1 MKGTGCQ
8 PQISQPPTLNSKLS
22 PFLLSS
28 LMQKIK
34 ACLFIFLLTSLAVS
48 AQSDITMPKASE
60 LKSYLFKRVEQIQAT
75 IYKASLEG
83 KITIYKTDS
92 LITPFALKEFS
103 ERGNSMNFEG
113 NKAMKFTSK
122 DLKGMLFIAS
132 VNSTIGSVND
142 QRILVGVSLLF
153 QPSIGGALL
162 PVQPIGNYKIDDLKR
177 LLNEQDMQLLIYMYS
192 YAAYSNAYFGFNS
205 PDQDPL
211 YYLNTQKRTYIA
223 IDSQAVHY
231 TANMLAAI
239 NDYIYNVNELSKS
252 QPSEYM
258 ILDEQSKRQI
268 AFSDVGNL
276 YKQSLIA
283 FISTDENDPTK
294 GYDTTWKQNSDI
306 IKIGTPIIDT
316 ATGKI
321 ISFRTSVETDNLKL
335 AYFTLPVSTL
345 KKYAP
350 LAAIIWFHED
360 YFRWK
365 PNPKTAKMNK
375 R

>member
-1 MKGTGCQ
+1 MLKIKT
-8 PQISQPPTLNSKLS
+8 
-22 PFLLSS
+22 FLL
-28 LMQKIK
+28 
-34 ACLFIFLLTSLAVS
+34 LFILKALSLY
-48 AQSDITMPKASE
+48 AQSEPVMPKASE
-60 LKSYLFKRVEQIQAT
+60 LKSYLFKRVEQIQAS
-75 IYKASLEG
+75 IYKSSLEG
-83 KITIYKTDS
+83 KITVYKTDS
-92 LITPFALKEFS
+92 LITPFSLKEFS

-113 NKAMKFTSK
+113 NKALKFTAK
-122 DLKGMLFIAS
+122 DLKGMMFIAS
-132 VNSTIGSVND
+132 VNSALGSVND
-142 QRILVGVSLLF
+142 QRTLEGVSLLF
-153 QPSIGGALL
+153 QPSIGGVLL
-162 PVQPIGNYKIDDLKR
+162 PVQPIGNYKIDELKR
-177 LLNEQDMQLLIYMYS
+177 VLNEQDLQFIMYMYS
-192 YAAYSNAYFGFNS
+192 YASYSNAYFGFEY
-205 PDQDPL
+205 PDQDPF
-211 YYLNTQKRTYIA
+211 YYFNTQKRTYIS
-223 IDSQAVHY
+223 IDTQAVHY
-231 TANMLAAI
+231 TANMLAAV
-239 NDYIYNVNELSKS
+239 NDYLYNVNELSKAK
-252 QPSEYM
+252 PNEFM

-276 YKQSLIA
+276 YKQTLVA

-316 ATGKI
+316 ASGKI

-350 LAAIIWFHED
+350 LSAIIWFHED